1 MLRRIELVAMSPSFP
16 LECGLMNYGSRI
28 LDAGGLRCT
37 MALPAT
43 KTAGAS
49 LRLLD
54 ASKAWRHAD
63 SIVPPDGRLDYA
75 SVGNTGRTAMDPG
88 LGKRVYREY
97 CWFAALLAAVLIA
110 AACFGTGP
118 RNQAATASTDPAAGH
133 Q

>member
-1 MLRRIELVAMSPSFP
+1 
-16 LECGLMNYGSRI
+16 
-28 LDAGGLRCT
+28 
-37 MALPAT
+37 
-43 KTAGAS
+43 
-49 LRLLD
+49 
-54 ASKAWRHAD
+54 
-63 SIVPPDGRLDYA
+63 
-75 SVGNTGRTAMDPG
+75 MDPG